1 MFIALFLTAFM
12 FPFFGSISNADALGN
27 YGCGNPDKKTHVNC
41 LRGLLSSTP
50 HGLAVQQS
58 SPSNDGL
65 GNYGCGN
72 RNKRTHVNCLRG
84 LLDQHGA
91 HLQVGNHGGG
101 ASGTHPPVDISHC
114 ATLPPDTRPQCE
126 AAAHGGPPP
135 GGQHNGPP
143 PGGQHNGPP
152 PGGQHNGPPPGGPGD
167 HPDCPAGTTCGG
179 PNDHHG
185 DQQASHCEAM
195 GMADGSPHVDPPQD
209 LLDQVEAEYEA
220 NCQSGNCFLGEGNY
234 KLLEDMGHTRAKVN
248 CFLAA
253 GERQHNEEHGGNHP
267 PAGNP

>member
-1 MFIALFLTAFM
+1 MNFGRSENRMKKYISIAFFTVFM

-72 RNKRTHVNCLRG
+72 RNKRKHVNCLRG
-84 LLDQHGA
+84 ILDQHGA

-101 ASGTHPPVDISHC
+101 GDSGMNPPGGEHHDPC
-114 ATLPPDTRPQCE
+114 MPPPGHE
-126 AAAHGGPPP
+126 PNMPPP
-135 GGQHNGPP
+135 GGEHHDPCM
-143 PGGQHNGPP
+143 
-152 PGGQHNGPPPGGPGD
+152 PPPGGPGD
-167 HPDCPAGTTCGG
+167 
-179 PNDHHG
+179 
-185 DQQASHCEAM
+185 
-195 GMADGSPHVDPPQD
+195 
-209 LLDQVEAEYEA
+209 
-220 NCQSGNCFLGEGNY
+220 GN
-234 KLLEDMGHTRAKVN
+234 
-248 CFLAA
+248 
-253 GERQHNEEHGGNHP
+253 GNHP